1 MTRNNL
7 GVGILRGV
15 TLVASSTQVRLLQQ
29 PGRDPVRLGART
41 RDTTG
46 GIGPKAALKGD
57 PLHAS

>member
-1 MTRNNL
+1 M
-7 GVGILRGV
+7 GILRGV

-29 PGRDPVRLGART
+29 PGRDPVRLVTQA

-57 PLHAS
+57 PLHDSWWRR